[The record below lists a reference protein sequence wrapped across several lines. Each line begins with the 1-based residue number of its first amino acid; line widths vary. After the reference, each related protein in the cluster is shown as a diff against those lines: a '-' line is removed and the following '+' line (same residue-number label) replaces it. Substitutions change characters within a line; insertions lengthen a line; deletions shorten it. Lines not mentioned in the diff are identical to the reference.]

1 MLVVVLL
8 AIATMAGVTY
18 FRGAAIITDLA
29 DTAGMEV
36 VKSAT
41 KNIDDQFDNVE
52 NVLLMAADSARYAWT
67 QLGVNEE
74 ETMEKF
80 MS

>member
-1 MLVVVLL
+1 
-8 AIATMAGVTY
+8 MAGVTY
-18 FRGAAIITDLA
+18 FRGAAIIAGLA

-52 NVLLMAADSARYAWT
+52 NVLLMVADSARYAWT

>member
-41 KNIDDQFDNVE
+41 KNIDEQFDNVE
-52 NVLLMAADSARYAWT
+52 YVCSWSRIRRALRGT
-67 QLGVNEE
+67 QPRV
-74 ETMEKF
+74 
-80 MS
+80 